1 MLFKFKV
8 SWFWTVNNLESF
20 FNTLSTQGTY
30 FQIENILNMSP
41 KEENEERR
49 SRKRPAVMTE
59 TTQTDEERRELRSK
73 QRALNR
79 KLADSSSGM
88 TEQMAD
94 VNSKVF
100 DEVREQNNTLFKSVA
115 YTREAVVDSENVTLI
130 SSTLQ
135 LQTQKLMSVPR
146 YDANRLISTLRKQCS
161 QDNGG
166 FDWRRFGLGVGSCFN
181 GRNTFRHCTN
191 CIKFNIFNSLS
202 VFYKQPTAL
211 PPDVS
216 FLNGPIDVA
225 YEPKVRKQR
234 EKRVVEEEAEEEAV
248 TTVQQT
254 KKNKD
259 QDKLSAAE
267 KHVSDIAKTLNKK
280 SAQDLEMKVK
290 LVEEKLGI
298 DKDQW
303 DKETIR
309 NFNKEYKPSK
319 VCAVK
324 FLFNPH
330 SFTQTVEN
338 VFGLSFLVKENKAKI
353 GVRKPEECEGT
364 DLKPGPWVESSDNN
378 ANGTENKTHK
388 QAIIALSM
396 RVSKHVCTS

>member
-1 MLFKFKV
+1 
-8 SWFWTVNNLESF
+8 
-20 FNTLSTQGTY
+20 
-30 FQIENILNMSP
+30 MSP
-41 KEENEERR
+41 KEENERAR
-49 SRKRPAVMTE
+49 RKRPAVMTE
-59 TTQTDEERRELRSK
+59 TAQTDEERRELRSK

-79 KLADSSSGM
+79 KLADSSTGV

-94 VNSKVF
+94 VNSKAF

-161 QDNGG
+161 QENGG

-181 GRNTFRHCTN
+181 
-191 CIKFNIFNSLS
+191 
-202 VFYKQPTAL
+202 AL

-225 YEPKVRKQR
+225 YEPKIRKQR
-234 EKRVVEEEAEEEAV
+234 EKRVIEDDAKEVSV
-248 TTVQQT
+248 QTVHQT

-267 KHVSDIAKTLNKK
+267 KHVSDIAKTLVKK
-280 SAQDLEMKVK
+280 SSQDLEMKVK
-290 LVEEKLGI
+290 LVEEQIGME
-298 DKDQW
+298 KDQW
-303 DKETIR
+303 DKDMIR
-309 NFNKEYKPSK
+309 KFNKEYKPSK

-353 GVRKPEECEGT
+353 GVRKPEECVGT
-364 DLKPGPWVESSDNN
+364 NLKPGPWVESSDNN
-378 ANGTENKTHK
+378 ANGTENKPHK
-388 QAIIALSM
+388 QAVISLSM
-396 RVSKHVCTS
+396 RDWRAMKEAFNVEEGDLPHRGKSKYQSKSK